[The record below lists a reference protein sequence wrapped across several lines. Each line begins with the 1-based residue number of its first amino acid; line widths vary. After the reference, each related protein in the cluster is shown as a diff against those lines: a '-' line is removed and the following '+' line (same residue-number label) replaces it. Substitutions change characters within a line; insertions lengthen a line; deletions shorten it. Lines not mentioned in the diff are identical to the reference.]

1 MSMFNVRCRYR
12 TGAGWIALGPV
23 RRQRGWCDLTACGD
37 ERVGWVAKMAHIC
50 GMECAGG
57 GAQAVREVYLARM
70 RERVGGMCVPQRSRP
85 VIVGRVL
92 LGRHLVCS
100 SIELKALS

>member
-12 TGAGWIALGPV
+12 TGAVWIALGPV

-50 GMECAGG
+50 SMECAGG

-70 RERVGGMCVPQRSRP
+70 RERVGGMCVPQRVVARD
-85 VIVGRVL
+85 RVRGL
-92 LGRHLVCS
+92 WRIEEETVYCS
-100 SIELKALS
+100 CM